1 LKKYIPLQ
9 RFNQQMIV
17 LQILK
22 SKEMKKIAFMF
33 VAAALFVACGEKK
46 AAEAEV
52 PEVEEV
58 AENVIDSAAVWA
70 LVGDTTGLDAD
81 SIAAKFQAV
90 ADSLAA
96 AAEADTTAVEETAE

>member
-1 LKKYIPLQ
+1 
-9 RFNQQMIV
+9 
-17 LQILK
+17 
-22 SKEMKKIAFMF
+22 MKKIAFMF

-46 AAEAEV
+46 AADAEV
-52 PEVEEV
+52 AEVEEV

-70 LVGDTTGLDAD
+70 LVGDTTGLEAD

-96 AAEADTTAVEETAE
+96 AAAEADTPAVEETAE